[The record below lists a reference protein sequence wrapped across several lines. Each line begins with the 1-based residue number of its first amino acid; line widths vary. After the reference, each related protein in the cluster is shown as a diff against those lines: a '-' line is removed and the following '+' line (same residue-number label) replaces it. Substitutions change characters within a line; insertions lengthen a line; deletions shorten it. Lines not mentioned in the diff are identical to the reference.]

1 MDLDAVESISE
12 ILPKMERLE
21 RKARLDLSGLLDS
34 ELGRETDMVVV
45 LGMQGQQV
53 MMVVVVVVLL
63 LLGLQGQ
70 QVMVMVTVVVLVLV
84 LGKQGQQVRP
94 YILFLCLELKGMVY
108 LIYKPHITAL
118 FVCVK

>member
-1 MDLDAVESISE
+1 MDLDSVESISE

-53 MMVVVVVVLL
+53 MVVVVVVR
-63 LLGLQGQ
+63 
-70 QVMVMVTVVVLVLV
+70 VVVVLVVVV
-84 LGKQGQQVRP
+84 LGMQG
-94 YILFLCLELKGMVY
+94 
-108 LIYKPHITAL
+108 
-118 FVCVK
+118 